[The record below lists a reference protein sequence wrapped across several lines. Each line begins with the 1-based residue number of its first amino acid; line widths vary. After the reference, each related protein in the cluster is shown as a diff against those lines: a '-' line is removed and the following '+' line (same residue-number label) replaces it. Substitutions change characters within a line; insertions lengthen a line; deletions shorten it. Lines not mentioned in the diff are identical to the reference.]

1 VSRKHVSD
9 LNIRTPTIDQL
20 VRNLSGGNQQK
31 VVFAK
36 WLSSQARVFLFNE
49 PTRGIDVAAK
59 AEIYRLINNLK
70 SNGAAILIISSEL
83 PEVLGV
89 CDRVLVMRR
98 GSIAMELDPRA
109 TETTQARVFDI
120 ASSG

>member
-1 VSRKHVSD
+1 
-9 LNIRTPTIDQL
+9 
-20 VRNLSGGNQQK
+20 
-31 VVFAK
+31 
-36 WLSSQARVFLFNE
+36 VFLFNE

-109 TETTQARVFDI
+109 AETTQARVFDI